1 MNIDGKKWFEIN
13 GLLLPNYL
21 LISQFEKNTKG
32 NGLYG
37 TKKFHFLVHYNLHSP
52 HCELWQLGL
61 EESFHITCFK
71 HVFSNTYQYATNNT
85 KMCFS

>member
-21 LISQFEKNTKG
+21 PISQFEKNTKG

-37 TKKFHFLVHYNLHSP
+37 TN
-52 HCELWQLGL
+52 
-61 EESFHITCFK
+61 
-71 HVFSNTYQYATNNT
+71 VFSFFGTL
-85 KMCFS
+85 